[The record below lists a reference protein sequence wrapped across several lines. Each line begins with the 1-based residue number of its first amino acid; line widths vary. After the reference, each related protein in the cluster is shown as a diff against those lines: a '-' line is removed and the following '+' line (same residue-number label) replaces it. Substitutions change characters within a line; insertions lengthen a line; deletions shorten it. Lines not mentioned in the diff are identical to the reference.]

1 MMKKAIVF
9 VMALSMQILAFGG
22 SFQDFFGSGTCRIDF
37 HLTGDAR
44 ETKIALAG
52 ISREPFWGGPHSVDG
67 RFMNL
72 GDYRFEVT
80 DSLSGKLIYSDGFN
94 ALFREWQ
101 TTPEALRL
109 YKSFEQT
116 IVFPFPLKT
125 VQVKIQQ
132 RKSLDDWDN
141 LTSFYVDP
149 ADKLIRLSSP
159 QNIPVKVLKKNQPA
173 ENAVDIAIIAEGYTA
188 REKSKFYKDAET
200 LMQNI
205 SAHEPF
211 KKHAAKLNFYAIA
224 AASEVSGVS
233 VPHEDKWVN
242 SAVHSNYYTFY
253 SERYLTSSQVFRVRD
268 LAATVPY
275 DAIYIL
281 VNTTSYGG
289 GGIYNYYALTAARGR
304 KAAEVTVHEF
314 GHSFAGLGDEYFYDN
329 TDALDNTYSTD
340 QEPWEPNITTL
351 VNFDR
356 KWKSM
361 LPVSTPFPTPMP
373 ADSISRR
380 STTLTGVYEGA
391 GYKAKGI
398 YRPTPDC
405 RMKTNEA
412 PQFCPVC
419 EKAVEERIKFLTFN

>member
-1 MMKKAIVF
+1 MKKAIVF
-9 VMALSMQILAFGG
+9 ALTLSMQILAFGV
-22 SFQDFFGSGTCRIDF
+22 SFQDFFSSGSCRIDF
-37 HLTGDAR
+37 HLIGNAH
-44 ETKIALAG
+44 ETKIALFNV
-52 ISREPFWGGPHSVDG
+52 SREPFWGGPCSVDG

-72 GDYRFEVT
+72 GDYRFEVA

-101 TTPEALRL
+101 TTPEAMRL

-116 IVFPFPLKT
+116 ILFPFPLKT

-132 RKSLDDWDN
+132 RVSLDVWDDLSVFFLN
-141 LTSFYVDP
+141 P
-149 ADKLIRLSSP
+149 ADKLISLSSP
-159 QNIPVKVLKKNQPA
+159 QNIPFKILKKNQPP

-200 LMQNI
+200 LRKNI

-211 KKHAAKLNFYAIA
+211 KKHAGKLNFYAIA

-242 SAVHSNYYTFY
+242 SAVQSHYYTFY

-304 KAAEVTVHEF
+304 RAPEVTVHEF
-314 GHSFAGLGDEYFYDN
+314 GHSFAGLADEYFYEKG
-329 TDALDNTYSTD
+329 DALDNTYDTD
-340 QEPWEPNITTL
+340 KEPWEPNITTL
-351 VNFDR
+351 VSFDR
-356 KWKSM
+356 KWKQM
-361 LPVSTPFPTPMP
+361 LDPATPYPTPLP
-373 ADSISRR
+373 ADSVLRR
-380 STTLTGVYEGA
+380 NTKLTGVYEGG

-405 RMKTNEA
+405 RMKTNEV
-412 PQFCPVC
+412 PDFCPVC
-419 EKAVEERIKFLTFN
+419 EKAVEERIFFLTR